1 MTNLPP
7 PLNLRYNPPMGIY
20 DLTFKFFRNKTKK
33 LTLLKAAG
41 YFFIFAVCAKMVY
54 FVEANHPSIDKLT
67 PVQGVVREKEIG
79 GEGSS
84 TFLKIETQHGI
95 NKYSSYYGK
104 DWPGLEAIRDGDRV
118 DLLVEKDRLNKNELF
133 SGKQYYIW
141 ELTHHN
147 QKIIR
152 YEDIHILVEE
162 KDVVANRFI
171 NIWMIVSA
179 VFLVVVYV
187 RNRSQDQ

>member
-1 MTNLPP
+1 
-7 PLNLRYNPPMGIY
+7 MGIN
-20 DLTFKFFRNKTKK
+20 DLAFKFIRNKTKK

-41 YFFIFAVCAKMVY
+41 YFFIFAVCAKMVC

-67 PVQGVVREKEIG
+67 PVQGVVREKKIG

-104 DWPGLEAIRDGDRV
+104 DWSGLEAIRDGDRV

-152 YEDIHILVEE
+152 YEDIRILVEQ

-187 RNRSQDQ
+187 RNRSQDERKND